1 MTNSHP
7 KKLAYTE
14 KEFLEIFPV
23 SPRKLYSMRCK
34 NEIPCTKVGS
44 RNFYPVTEI
53 EKWWAAHTQGGKP

>member
-1 MTNSHP
+1 LTNPHP

-34 NEIPCTKVGS
+34 NEIPHTKFGN
-44 RNFYPVTEI
+44 RIYYPVAEI
-53 EKWWAAHTQGGKP
+53 EQWWAAWTQGGKP